1 MNLNQSE
8 MKIQKISEMLEM
20 EEMKKDFLLRGV
32 KQDYLSGLMRNSVQK
47 QLIKNINEFK
57 VPTTALS
64 LRNKY

>member
-1 MNLNQSE
+1 MNLNQLE